1 MFAAIARRYRAENG
15 YRHVLQLGFPLVVS
29 MSAATV
35 MQFTDRI
42 FLSWRS
48 LDDIAASM
56 PASAANFLAMGFC
69 IGVVSYLNA
78 FVAQYTGA
86 GRPERVGAALWQG
99 LRFAALAAAGLALLS
114 LAAGPVFSLA
124 GHGAAVQALEEDYF
138 RVLCWGSGFNVA
150 AIALSTFYSGRGLT
164 RPVMLVNLAGAA
176 LNIPLDYALIFGWGP
191 FPELG
196 IFGAGLATAI
206 SWAFNALLFALLV
219 FRRDNEAEFRTRS
232 ARAYDRDLF
241 GRLMRFGLPGGAQF
255 CIDLFAFSFF
265 LFLVGRLGR
274 HELAATNIVFTLNHL
289 AFLPMFGLHVAVETL
304 VGQAV
309 GRGRP
314 GDGAASTVS
323 AVHLCL
329 AYMAVVGLA
338 FVLAGGP
345 LMRLFTPAQS
355 TPEAFA
361 PVAEAGVVL
370 LRFVA
375 VYTLFDALA
384 ITFMGAL
391 KGAGDTRFVMLLS
404 AALSILVVVVPSY
417 LLLEV
422 LHAGLY
428 AAWSLVAAWVVILA
442 AACTARFMQGKWRR
456 MRIIET

>member
-1 MFAAIARRYRAENG
+1 MFAAITRRYCAENG
-15 YRHVLQLGFPLVVS
+15 YRHVLQVGFPLIVS

-42 FLSWRS
+42 FLSWHS
-48 LDDIAASM
+48 LDAIAASM
-56 PASAANFLAMGFC
+56 PATAANFLPLGFC
-69 IGVVSYLNA
+69 IGVASYLNA

-99 LRFAALAAAGLALLS
+99 LRFSALAAAGLALLS

-150 AIALSTFYSGRGLT
+150 AVALSAFYSGRGLT
-164 RPVMLVNLAGAA
+164 RPVMVVNLAGAA

-196 IFGAGLATAI
+196 IFGAGLATAV
-206 SWAFNALLFALLV
+206 SWGFNALLFALLV
-219 FRRDNEAEFRTRS
+219 FRRKNEAEFRTRS

-241 GRLMRFGLPGGAQF
+241 RRLLRFGLPGGAQF
-255 CIDLFAFSFF
+255 FIDVFAFSFF
-265 LFLVGRLGR
+265 LFLVGRLGQDQ
-274 HELAATNIVFTLNHL
+274 LAATNIVFSLNHF
-289 AFLPMFGLHVAVETL
+289 AFLPMIGLHVAVETL

-314 GDGAASTVS
+314 GDGAAATLS
-323 AVHLCL
+323 AAHLCL
-329 AYMAVVGLA
+329 GYMAVVGLA

-355 TPEAFA
+355 TPELFA
-361 PVAEAGVVL
+361 PVVASGVVL

-375 VYTLFDALA
+375 VYSLFDGLA

-404 AALSILVVVVPSY
+404 AATSTLVVIIPVW
-417 LLLEV
+417 LALEV
-422 LHAGLY
+422 FHAGLY
-428 AAWSLVAAWVVILA
+428 AAWSFVAAWVVILA
-442 AACTARFMQGKWRR
+442 AACTARFFQGKWRR
-456 MRIIET
+456 MRVIEA